1 MAAGVGVCGL
11 AIGSPAFAVVAT
23 VPTPT
28 WQTNGRVNV
37 IVIHGNR
44 AYLGGQFTSVRP
56 AGAPAGSG
64 EVTRNHV
71 AAFNLTTG
79 KVAQWNPNVN
89 GTVRAIQVVGK
100 TVYLGGSFTRVGG
113 VGRARLASVNNG
125 TGAVKPWKPGANAEV
140 LAFGWSNNVL
150 YVGGGFTTAGGSA
163 RAHLAAFSTTT
174 GALTGWTPSTDDQVK
189 ALVVTA
195 DGSRVVVGGLFSQV
209 NGSSQ
214 SHIAAINPGAGGSL
228 ASWTTHLNYP
238 VIDLAADTHGVY
250 VAGAGGGGNFA
261 GLSPTGG
268 SMWQGGTN
276 GNVQAIGVVGGIVYR
291 RRPLPDVL
299 RPAAR
304 RPHLLDADAARQA
317 PGRGC
322 EQRRP
327 PLVGAGSRQR
337 TRRVRPHR
345 RPQHGQPVLGR
356 RLPAH
361 RQPRPAGVCR
371 VRELTVGAS

>member
-89 GTVRAIQVVGK
+89 GTVRAIQVVGN

-150 YVGGGFTTAGGSA
+150 YAGGGFTTAGGSA

-189 ALVVTA
+189 AIVVTA

-261 GLSPTGG
+261 GLSPTGAT
-268 SMWQGGTN
+268 MWQGGTN
-276 GNVQAIGVVGGIVYR
+276 GNVQAIGVVGGIVY
-291 RRPLPDVL
+291 
-299 RPAAR
+299 
-304 RPHLLDADAARQA
+304 
-317 PGRGC
+317 
-322 EQRRP
+322 
-327 PLVGAGSRQR
+327 VGGHMQFYCG
-337 TRRVRPHR
+337 
-345 RPQHGQPVLGR
+345 PQHGAHTCTNPIARDKLLAVSASNGGLLSWAPGADSALGVY
-356 RLPAH
+356 A
-361 RQPRPAGVCR
+361 
-371 VRELTVGAS
+371 LTGDPNTGNLFSGGDFRHTGNHAQQGFAEFAN